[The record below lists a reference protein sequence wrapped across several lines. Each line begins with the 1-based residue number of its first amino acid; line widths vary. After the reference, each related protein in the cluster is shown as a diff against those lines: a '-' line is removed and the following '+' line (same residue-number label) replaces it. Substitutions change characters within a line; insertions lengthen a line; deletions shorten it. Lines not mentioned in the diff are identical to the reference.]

1 MKRSFTSYAVLG
13 VMGFCALS
21 AAGSAMSALTAM
33 PAYAVDN
40 METGDGPDLTSV
52 RAKIAAK
59 DYQAALTELRGLA
72 EDNQQADVYNL
83 LGYTLRMTGDYDTSL
98 TYYTKALELQ
108 PDHKAA
114 HEYLGELYLQTGKP
128 DKANEQLASLK
139 KLCPAGCEELED
151 LQEAIA
157 ARGGN

>member
-59 DYQAALTELRGLA
+59 DYQAALAELRGLA

-83 LGYTLRMTGDYDTSL
+83 LGYTLRMTGDYETSL

-139 KLCPAGCEELED
+139 QLCPAGCEELED